1 MRNSQISNIHIPEIV
16 LIFAFVTIFP
26 KTILSNGYSKT
37 TALDFDEHTDTQEH
51 QTTTNGLSKNTN
63 AMTTAMTVKM
73 KEQIDISKFHN
84 TIIEE
89 LCVYFV
95 RCDVTQPSNVPFWSC
110 NCEQHCEDYN
120 NCCVGHNRT
129 QQNIAKSQ
137 YECIRVRTE
146 SKYIRGFCEIAVCP
160 GEYDNEIIKEKC
172 LPGQHS
178 RTWTKCCT

>member
-1 MRNSQISNIHIPEIV
+1 MRNSQISNIHIPVIV
-16 LIFAFVTIFP
+16 LVFAFVTIIFP

-37 TALDFDEHTDTQEH
+37 PALDFDEHTDIQEH
-51 QTTTNGLSKNTN
+51 QTTTKDLSKNTN
-63 AMTTAMTVKM
+63 AMTATMTVITT
-73 KEQIDISKFHN
+73 EQIDISKFDN

-95 RCDVTQPSNVPFWSC
+95 ECDITQPSNVPFWSC

-129 QQNIAKSQ
+129 QHNIVKSQ

-146 SKYIRGFCEIAVCP
+146 SMYIRGFFAIAVCP
-160 GEYDNEIIKEKC
+160 GDYDNEIIKEKC
-172 LPGQHS
+172 LQI
-178 RTWTKCCT
+178 TF